1 MRWIP
6 LVVVGVALVLVAP
19 VWPWSR
25 GWTWV
30 PAAMV
35 AVTLVTIALFS
46 LAVVP
51 A

>member
-1 MRWIP
+1 MP
-6 LVVVGVALVLVAP
+6 TLVVALMLALVAP

-25 GWTWV
+25 GWGWV

-35 AVTLVTIALFS
+35 GVTLATIILFTMS
-46 LAVVP
+46 VAP

>member
-6 LVVVGVALVLVAP
+6 SIVVVVTLVAVAP
-19 VWPWSR
+19 LWPWSR
-25 GWTWV
+25 GWTWA

-35 AVTLVTIALFS
+35 GVTAVTILLFTLS
-46 LAVVP
+46 VAP